1 MKLSQLMKRVKTNS
15 IYADCEI
22 SFVTDNFEKIEEN
35 CLFVCINGHKT
46 DAHIFADK
54 AIERGAAAVVVER
67 DVNTDKQIIVEDTR
81 EAYALLCSA
90 YYGNPA
96 EKIKIIGI
104 TGTNGKTSTS
114 FLLNELIKKAGYKT
128 GLIGTVVDIIDD
140 KEIDS
145 TLTTPDSA
153 DLFRY
158 LSDMVECGCEYCIM
172 ETSSQALDQKRLSG
186 IQFEAGVFTNLT
198 TDHLDYHKTMEEYFK
213 AKRTLFANCKK
224 AIINL
229 DDENGLKICEGID
242 LETVTYSIKDD
253 HADYTAKNVEYYDD
267 SVKYELVGMGVIGR
281 VKLHIPG
288 KFSVY
293 NSMAAAVTAIELGI
307 DMPKITETLSQ
318 TKGVKG
324 RMETVEINKDFTVI
338 IDYAHTPDGL
348 ENLLSSLRR
357 VYNGRI
363 ITVFGCG
370 GDRDITKRPEMG
382 RIAGNNS
389 DITIVTSDNPR
400 SENPEEII
408 NDILEGM
415 TDVKSKKYTICDR
428 TEAIKKAL
436 SLARSGDVV
445 VLAGKGHETYQ
456 ILSSGKIH
464 YDEREIINEILK
476 NKR

>member
-1 MKLSQLMKRVKTNS
+1 MKLSQLMKRVKTTS
-15 IYADCEI
+15 ICEDYEI
-22 SFVTDNFEKIEEN
+22 SFVTDDFEKIEEN

-46 DAHIFADK
+46 DAHIFAHE
-54 AIERGAAAVVVER
+54 AIKKGAAAVVVER
-67 DVNTDKQIIVEDTR
+67 DMDIDKQIIVKDTR
-81 EAYALLCSA
+81 EAYAFLCSA
-90 YYGNPA
+90 FYGNPA
-96 EKIKIIGI
+96 DKLKIIGI

-114 FLLNELIKKAGYKT
+114 FLLSELIKLSGHKT
-128 GLIGTVVDIIDD
+128 GLIGTVVDIIGD

-145 TLTTPDSA
+145 KLTTPDSA
-153 DLFRY
+153 ELFKY
-158 LSDMVECGCEYCIM
+158 LSEMVENGCEYCVM

-186 IQFEAGVFTNLT
+186 IKFEIGVFTNLT
-198 TDHLDYHKTMEEYFK
+198 VDHLDYHKTMENYFN
-213 AKRTLFANCKK
+213 AKRTLFSNCKK
-224 AIINL
+224 AVVNL
-229 DDENGLKICEGID
+229 DDKNGLKICED
-242 LETVTYSIKDD
+242 LDIETVTYSTKND

-293 NSMAAAVTAIELGI
+293 NSMAAAVTALELGT
-307 DMPKITETLSQ
+307 DMSKITEILSK

-324 RMETVEINKDFTVI
+324 RMETVETNKDYTVI

-348 ENLLSSLRR
+348 ENLLTSLRR

-370 GDRDITKRPEMG
+370 GDRDKSKRPEMG

-415 TDVKSKKYTICDR
+415 NDIKSKKYTICDR
-428 TEAIKKAL
+428 TEAIEKAL
-436 SLARSGDVV
+436 SVARTGDVV

-456 ILSSGKIH
+456 ILKSGKIH
-464 YDEREIINEILK
+464 YDEREIVNEILK